1 MSVDSRTKFVYLSY
15 DDITTSIGNGIL
27 DEYDMCITKD
37 THEIY
42 VIREDLTPFAIK
54 SKVYIF
60 DSVEEANTQLNA
72 NTDTYVGQI
81 VAILCNDTYRGYI
94 VNSVD
99 SQFTVTPLWENP
111 EQIDYNTLGNR
122 PIINLEGTLGNTII
136 VDELDNGI
144 YNIKGQYKIDS
155 SDITLNISANEILF
169 MVEKSDD
176 SIKIKQI
183 SHDNITDYLVLDGV
197 ITSDTYITSEYL
209 FQCDYATKEYVDIK
223 IAALQESINENVR
236 EYIADIVDEQLG
248 TVLDEKVENSMN
260 NFLLDHMA
268 KDEDVTGVF

>member
-1 MSVDSRTKFVYLSY
+1 MIGRAKNGYMRYASIEAKIQSGEIDAY
-15 DDITTSIGNGIL
+15 DVIFTT
-27 DEYDMCITKD
+27 D
-37 THEIY
+37 THESY
-42 VIREDLTPFAIK
+42 VISPDLEPWVVR
-54 SKVYIF
+54 SRVYVF
-60 DSVEEANTQLNA
+60 DSVEDANTQLNA
-72 NTDTYVGQI
+72 NADTYVGQI
-81 VAILCNDTYRGYI
+81 VSVIVEDKCKGYI
-94 VNSVD
+94 VNKDALGNYYVD
-99 SQFTVTPLWENP
+99 KLTIDD
-111 EQIDYNTLGNR
+111 IDYNTLGNR
-122 PIINLEGTLGNTII
+122 PIVNLEGTLGNTII

-209 FQCDYATKEYVDIK
+209 SQCDYATKEYVDIK

-236 EYIADIVDEQLG
+236 EYISDIVDEQLG

>member
-1 MSVDSRTKFVYLSY
+1 MNTRAKWAYLSY
-15 DDITTSIGNGIL
+15 DSIQTKINEGVLDAYDII
-27 DEYDMCITKD
+27 YTKD
-37 THEIY
+37 SHENVIISPDLEIWSVRSRIY
-42 VIREDLTPFAIK
+42 V
-54 SKVYIF
+54 F

-81 VAILCNDTYRGYI
+81 VAILCNNTYRGYI

-155 SDITLNISANEILF
+155 SDVTLNISANEILF

-209 FQCDYATKEYVDIK
+209 SQCDYATKEYVDIK
-223 IAALQESINENVR
+223 IAALQESINNDVQK
-236 EYIADIVDEQLG
+236 YIADIVDEQLG
-248 TVLDEKVENSMN
+248 TVLDEKIENSMSD
-260 NFLLDHMA
+260 FLLDHIA
-268 KDEDVTGVF
+268 KEEDLNGLI

>member
-1 MSVDSRTKFVYLSY
+1 MEGRAKYGYMSSASIPLKIQSGEIDAY
-15 DDITTSIGNGIL
+15 DIIYTT
-27 DEYDMCITKD
+27 D
-37 THEIY
+37 THEAYVISPELEPWAVRSKIY
-42 VIREDLTPFAIK
+42 V
-54 SKVYIF
+54 F
-60 DSVEEANTQLNA
+60 DSVENANTLLNV

-99 SQFTVTPLWENP
+99 SQFTVTPLWENT

-122 PIINLEGTLGNTII
+122 PIVNLEGTLGNTII
-136 VDELDNGI
+136 VDELGNGI

-209 FQCDYATKEYVDIK
+209 SKCDYATKEYVDIK

-248 TVLDEKVENSMN
+248 IVLDEKIENSMSD
-260 NFLLDHMA
+260 FLLDHIA
-268 KDEDVTGVF
+268 KEEDLNGLI

>member
-1 MSVDSRTKFVYLSY
+1 MEGRAKYGYMSSASIPLKIQSGEIDAYDIVY
-15 DDITTSIGNGIL
+15 TT
-27 DEYDMCITKD
+27 D
-37 THEIY
+37 THENYVISPDLEPWAVRSRIY
-42 VIREDLTPFAIK
+42 V
-54 SKVYIF
+54 F
-60 DSVEEANTQLNA
+60 DSVENANTLLNV
-72 NTDTYVGQI
+72 NTDTYIGQI

-122 PIINLEGTLGNTII
+122 PIVNLEGTLGNTII

-209 FQCDYATKEYVDIK
+209 SQCDYATKEYVDIK

-268 KDEDVTGVF
+268 KDEDVTGIF

>member
-15 DDITTSIGNGIL
+15 DDITASIGNGVL
-27 DEYDMCITKD
+27 DGYDMCITKD
-37 THEIY
+37 THEFYI
-42 VIREDLTPFAIK
+42 IKEDLTPFAIK
-54 SKVYIF
+54 SKVYVF
-60 DSVEEANTQLNA
+60 DSVEEANTQLNE

-99 SQFTVTPLWENP
+99 GQFTVTPLWENS

-122 PIINLEGTLGNTII
+122 PIVNLEGIVGNTII

-209 FQCDYATKEYVDIK
+209 SQCDYATKEYVDIK
-223 IAALQESINENVR
+223 IAALQESINNDVQK
-236 EYIADIVDEQLG
+236 YIADIVDEQLG
-248 TVLDEKVENSMN
+248 TVLDEKIENSMSD
-260 NFLLDHMA
+260 FLLDHIA
-268 KDEDVTGVF
+268 KEEDLNGLI

>member
-1 MSVDSRTKFVYLSY
+1 MNTRAKWAYLSY
-15 DDITTSIGNGIL
+15 DSIQTKINEGVLDAYDII
-27 DEYDMCITKD
+27 YTKD
-37 THEIY
+37 SHENVIISPDLEIWSVRSRIY
-42 VIREDLTPFAIK
+42 V
-54 SKVYIF
+54 F
-60 DSVEEANTQLNA
+60 DSVEEANTQLNT
-72 NTDTYVGQI
+72 NTDTYIGQI

-99 SQFTVTPLWENP
+99 GQFTITPLWENP

-122 PIINLEGTLGNTII
+122 PIVNLEGTLGNTII

-209 FQCDYATKEYVDIK
+209 SQRDYATKEYVDIK

>member
-1 MSVDSRTKFVYLSY
+1 MIGRAKNGYMRYASIETKIQSGEIDAY
-15 DDITTSIGNGIL
+15 DVIFTT
-27 DEYDMCITKD
+27 D
-37 THEIY
+37 THESY
-42 VIREDLTPFAIK
+42 VISPNLEPWVVR
-54 SKVYIF
+54 SRVYVF
-60 DSVEEANTQLNA
+60 DSVEDANTQLNA
-72 NTDTYVGQI
+72 NADTYVGQI
-81 VAILCNDTYRGYI
+81 VSILVDDKYKGYI

-122 PIINLEGTLGNTII
+122 PIVNLEGTLGNTII

-155 SDITLNISANEILF
+155 SDVTLNISANEILF

-183 SHDNITDYLVLDGV
+183 SYDNITDYLVLDGV

-209 FQCDYATKEYVDIK
+209 SQCDYATKEYVDIK
-223 IAALQESINENVR
+223 IAALQESINNDVQK
-236 EYIADIVDEQLG
+236 YIADIVDEQLG
-248 TVLDEKVENSMN
+248 IVLDEKIENSMSD
-260 NFLLDHMA
+260 FLLDHIA
-268 KDEDVTGVF
+268 KEEDLNGLI

>member
-1 MSVDSRTKFVYLSY
+1 MEGRAKYGYMSCASIPLKIQSGEIDAYDIVY
-15 DDITTSIGNGIL
+15 TT
-27 DEYDMCITKD
+27 D
-37 THEIY
+37 THEAYVISPDLEPWAVRSKIY
-42 VIREDLTPFAIK
+42 V
-54 SKVYIF
+54 F

-81 VAILCNDTYRGYI
+81 VAVLCNDTYRGYI

-99 SQFTVTPLWENP
+99 GQFTVTPLWENP

-122 PIINLEGTLGNTII
+122 PIVNLEGTLGNTII

-155 SDITLNISANEILF
+155 SDVTINISANEILF

-209 FQCDYATKEYVDIK
+209 SQCDYATKEYVDIK

-248 TVLDEKVENSMN
+248 IVLDEKIENSMSD
-260 NFLLDHMA
+260 FLLDHIA
-268 KDEDVTGVF
+268 KEEDLNGLI

>member
-1 MSVDSRTKFVYLSY
+1 MEGRAKYGYMSSASIPLKIQSGEIDAY
-15 DDITTSIGNGIL
+15 DIIYTT
-27 DEYDMCITKD
+27 D
-37 THEIY
+37 THEAYVISPDLEPWAVRSRIY
-42 VIREDLTPFAIK
+42 V
-54 SKVYIF
+54 F
-60 DSVEEANTQLNA
+60 DSVENANTLLNV
-72 NTDTYVGQI
+72 NTDTYIGQI
-81 VAILCNDTYRGYI
+81 VAVLCNDTYRGYI

-99 SQFTVTPLWENP
+99 GQFTVTPLWENT

-122 PIINLEGTLGNTII
+122 PIVNLEGTLGNTII
-136 VDELDNGI
+136 VDELGNGI

-209 FQCDYATKEYVDIK
+209 SQCDYATKEYVDIK

-236 EYIADIVDEQLG
+236 EYISDIVDEQLG
-248 TVLDEKVENSMN
+248 IVLDEKIENSMSD
-260 NFLLDHMA
+260 FLLDHIA
-268 KDEDVTGVF
+268 KEEDLNGLI

>member
-1 MSVDSRTKFVYLSY
+1 MEGRAKYGYMSSASIPLKIQSGEIDAY
-15 DDITTSIGNGIL
+15 DIIYTT
-27 DEYDMCITKD
+27 D
-37 THEIY
+37 THEAYVISPELEPWAVRSRIY
-42 VIREDLTPFAIK
+42 V
-54 SKVYIF
+54 F

-72 NTDTYVGQI
+72 NTDTYIGQI

-99 SQFTVTPLWENP
+99 SQFTVTPLCENP

-122 PIINLEGTLGNTII
+122 PIVNLEGTLGNTII

-183 SHDNITDYLVLDGV
+183 SNDNITDYLVLDGV

-209 FQCDYATKEYVDIK
+209 SQCDYATKEYVDIK

-236 EYIADIVDEQLG
+236 EYISDIVDEQLG
-248 TVLDEKVENSMN
+248 IVLDEKIENSMSD
-260 NFLLDHMA
+260 FLLDHIA
-268 KDEDVTGVF
+268 KEEDLNGLI

>member
-1 MSVDSRTKFVYLSY
+1 MDGRAKYGYMSSASIPLKIQSGEIDAY
-15 DDITTSIGNGIL
+15 DIIYTT
-27 DEYDMCITKD
+27 D
-37 THEIY
+37 THEAY
-42 VIREDLTPFAIK
+42 VISPDLEPWAVR
-54 SKVYIF
+54 SRVYVF
-60 DSVEEANTQLNA
+60 DSVENANTLLNV
-72 NTDTYVGQI
+72 NTDTYIGQI

-99 SQFTVTPLWENP
+99 SQFNVTPLWENP

-122 PIINLEGTLGNTII
+122 PIVNLEGTLGNTII

-209 FQCDYATKEYVDIK
+209 SQCDYATKEYVDIK

-236 EYIADIVDEQLG
+236 EYISDIVDEQLG

>member
-1 MSVDSRTKFVYLSY
+1 MIGRAKNGYMRYASIPLKIQSGEIDAY
-15 DDITTSIGNGIL
+15 DIIYTT
-27 DEYDMCITKD
+27 D
-37 THEIY
+37 THEAY
-42 VIREDLTPFAIK
+42 VISPELEPWAVR
-54 SKVYIF
+54 SRVYVF
-60 DSVEEANTQLNA
+60 DSVENANTQLNV
-72 NTDTYVGQI
+72 NTDTYIGQI
-81 VAILCNDTYRGYI
+81 VSILVDDKCKGYI
-94 VNSVD
+94 VNKDALGNYYVD
-99 SQFTVTPLWENP
+99 KLTIDD
-111 EQIDYNTLGNR
+111 IDYNTLGNR
-122 PIINLEGTLGNTII
+122 PIVNLEGTLGNTII

-209 FQCDYATKEYVDIK
+209 SQCNYATKEYVDIK

-236 EYIADIVDEQLG
+236 EYISDIVDEQLG
-248 TVLDEKVENSMN
+248 IVLDEKIENSMSD
-260 NFLLDHMA
+260 FLLDHIA
-268 KDEDVTGVF
+268 KEEDLNGLI

>member
-1 MSVDSRTKFVYLSY
+1 MNTRAKWAYLSY
-15 DDITTSIGNGIL
+15 DSIQTKINEGVLDAYDII
-27 DEYDMCITKD
+27 YTKD
-37 THEIY
+37 SHENVIIYPDLEIWSVRSRIY
-42 VIREDLTPFAIK
+42 V
-54 SKVYIF
+54 F

-81 VAILCNDTYRGYI
+81 VAILCNNTYRGYI

-99 SQFTVTPLWENP
+99 GQFTVTPLWENT

-122 PIINLEGTLGNTII
+122 PIVNLEGTLGNTII
-136 VDELDNGI
+136 VDELGNGI

-209 FQCDYATKEYVDIK
+209 SQCDYATKEYVDIK

-248 TVLDEKVENSMN
+248 IVLDEKIENSMSD
-260 NFLLDHMA
+260 FLLDHIA
-268 KDEDVTGVF
+268 KEEDLHGLI

>member
-1 MSVDSRTKFVYLSY
+1 MEGRAKYGYMSSASIPLKIQSGEIDAYDIVY
-15 DDITTSIGNGIL
+15 TT
-27 DEYDMCITKD
+27 D
-37 THEIY
+37 THENYVISPDLEPLAVRSRIY
-42 VIREDLTPFAIK
+42 V
-54 SKVYIF
+54 F
-60 DSVEEANTQLNA
+60 DSVENANTLLNV
-72 NTDTYVGQI
+72 NTDTYIGQI
-81 VAILCNDTYRGYI
+81 VAILCNNTYRGYI

-122 PIINLEGTLGNTII
+122 PIVNLEGTLGNTII

-209 FQCDYATKEYVDIK
+209 SQCDYATKEYVDIK

-236 EYIADIVDEQLG
+236 EYISDIVDEQLG

>member
-223 IAALQESINENVR
+223 IAALQESINNDVQK
-236 EYIADIVDEQLG
+236 YIADIVDEQLG

>member
-1 MSVDSRTKFVYLSY
+1 MNTRAKWAYLSY
-15 DDITTSIGNGIL
+15 DSIQTKINEGVLDAYDII
-27 DEYDMCITKD
+27 YTKD
-37 THEIY
+37 SHENVIISPDLEIWSVRSRIY
-42 VIREDLTPFAIK
+42 V
-54 SKVYIF
+54 F

-72 NTDTYVGQI
+72 NTDTYIGQI

-94 VNSVD
+94 VNSVN

-111 EQIDYNTLGNR
+111 DQIDYNTLGNR
-122 PIINLEGTLGNTII
+122 PIVNLEGTLGNTII

-155 SDITLNISANEILF
+155 SDVTLNISANEILF

-209 FQCDYATKEYVDIK
+209 SQCDYATKEYVDIK

-236 EYIADIVDEQLG
+236 EYISDIVDEQLG
-248 TVLDEKVENSMN
+248 TVLDEKIENSMSD
-260 NFLLDHMA
+260 FLLDHIA

>member
-1 MSVDSRTKFVYLSY
+1 MIGRAKNGYMRYASIEAKIQSGEIDAY
-15 DDITTSIGNGIL
+15 DVIFTT
-27 DEYDMCITKD
+27 D
-37 THEIY
+37 THESY
-42 VIREDLTPFAIK
+42 VISPDLEPWVVR
-54 SKVYIF
+54 SRVYVF
-60 DSVEEANTQLNA
+60 DSVEDANTQLNA
-72 NTDTYVGQI
+72 NADTYVGQI
-81 VAILCNDTYRGYI
+81 VAILCNNTYRGYI

-99 SQFTVTPLWENP
+99 GQFTVTPLWENT

-122 PIINLEGTLGNTII
+122 PIVNLEGTLGNTII
-136 VDELDNGI
+136 VDELGNGI

-209 FQCDYATKEYVDIK
+209 SQRDYATKEYVDIK

-236 EYIADIVDEQLG
+236 EYIADIVNEQLG
-248 TVLDEKVENSMN
+248 IVLDEKIENSMSD
-260 NFLLDHMA
+260 FLLDHIA
-268 KDEDVTGVF
+268 KEEDLNGLI

>member
-1 MSVDSRTKFVYLSY
+1 MNTRAKWAYLSY
-15 DDITTSIGNGIL
+15 DSIQTKINEGVLDAYDII
-27 DEYDMCITKD
+27 YTKD
-37 THEIY
+37 SHENVIISPDLEIWSVRSRIY
-42 VIREDLTPFAIK
+42 V
-54 SKVYIF
+54 F

-72 NTDTYVGQI
+72 NTDTYIGQI

-99 SQFTVTPLWENP
+99 GQFTVTPLWENP

-122 PIINLEGTLGNTII
+122 PIVNLEGTLGNTII

-209 FQCDYATKEYVDIK
+209 SQCDYATKEYVDIK

-236 EYIADIVDEQLG
+236 EYISDIVDEQLG
-248 TVLDEKVENSMN
+248 TVLDEKIENSMN
-260 NFLLDHMA
+260 DFLLDHIA
-268 KDEDVTGVF
+268 KEEDLNGLI

>member
-1 MSVDSRTKFVYLSY
+1 MNTRAKWAYLSY
-15 DDITTSIGNGIL
+15 DSIQTKINEGVLDAYDII
-27 DEYDMCITKD
+27 YTKD
-37 THEIY
+37 SHENVIISPDLEIWSVRSRIY
-42 VIREDLTPFAIK
+42 V
-54 SKVYIF
+54 F

-81 VAILCNDTYRGYI
+81 VAILCNNTYRGYI

-99 SQFTVTPLWENP
+99 GQFTVTPLWENT
-111 EQIDYNTLGNR
+111 EQIDYDTLGNR
-122 PIINLEGTLGNTII
+122 PIVNLEGTLGNTII
-136 VDELDNGI
+136 VDELGNGI

-209 FQCDYATKEYVDIK
+209 SQCDYATKEYVDIK

-248 TVLDEKVENSMN
+248 IVLDEKIENSMSD
-260 NFLLDHMA
+260 FLLDHMA

>member
-1 MSVDSRTKFVYLSY
+1 MEGRAKYGYMSSASIPLKIQSGEIDAYDIVY
-15 DDITTSIGNGIL
+15 TT
-27 DEYDMCITKD
+27 D
-37 THEIY
+37 THENYVISPDLEPLAVRSRIY
-42 VIREDLTPFAIK
+42 V
-54 SKVYIF
+54 F
-60 DSVEEANTQLNA
+60 DSVENANTQLNV
-72 NTDTYVGQI
+72 NTDTYIGQI
-81 VAILCNDTYRGYI
+81 VAILCNNTYRGYI

-209 FQCDYATKEYVDIK
+209 SQCDYATKEYVDIK

-236 EYIADIVDEQLG
+236 EYISDIVDEQLG
-248 TVLDEKVENSMN
+248 TVLDEKIENSMSD
-260 NFLLDHMA
+260 FLLDHIA
-268 KDEDVTGVF
+268 KEEDLNGLI

>member
-1 MSVDSRTKFVYLSY
+1 MDGRAKYGYMSCASIPLKIQSGEIDAYDIVY
-15 DDITTSIGNGIL
+15 TT
-27 DEYDMCITKD
+27 D
-37 THEIY
+37 THENYVISPDLEPLAVRSRIY
-42 VIREDLTPFAIK
+42 V
-54 SKVYIF
+54 F
-60 DSVEEANTQLNA
+60 DSVEEANIQLNE
-72 NTDTYVGQI
+72 NTDTYIGQI

-122 PIINLEGTLGNTII
+122 PIVNLEGTLGNTII
-136 VDELDNGI
+136 VDELGNGI

-209 FQCDYATKEYVDIK
+209 SQCDYATKEYVDIK

-236 EYIADIVDEQLG
+236 EYISDIVDEQLG

>member
-1 MSVDSRTKFVYLSY
+1 MEGRAKYGYMSSASIPLKIQSGEVDAYDIVY
-15 DDITTSIGNGIL
+15 TT
-27 DEYDMCITKD
+27 D
-37 THEIY
+37 THENYVISPDLEPWAVRSRIY
-42 VIREDLTPFAIK
+42 V
-54 SKVYIF
+54 F
-60 DSVEEANTQLNA
+60 DSVENANTLLNV

-122 PIINLEGTLGNTII
+122 PIVNLEGTLGNTII
-136 VDELDNGI
+136 VDELGNGI

-209 FQCDYATKEYVDIK
+209 SQCDYATKEYVDIK

-236 EYIADIVDEQLG
+236 EYISDIVDEQLG

>member
-1 MSVDSRTKFVYLSY
+1 MNTRAKWAYLSY
-15 DDITTSIGNGIL
+15 DSIQTKINEGVLDAYDII
-27 DEYDMCITKD
+27 YTKD
-37 THEIY
+37 SHENVIISPDLEIWSVRSRIY
-42 VIREDLTPFAIK
+42 V
-54 SKVYIF
+54 F

-72 NTDTYVGQI
+72 NTDTYIGQI
-81 VAILCNDTYRGYI
+81 VAVLCNDTYRGYI

-99 SQFTVTPLWENP
+99 GQFTVTPLWENT

-122 PIINLEGTLGNTII
+122 PIVNLEGTLGNTII

-209 FQCDYATKEYVDIK
+209 SQCDYATKEYVDIK

-236 EYIADIVDEQLG
+236 EYIADIVNEQLG
-248 TVLDEKVENSMN
+248 IVLDEKIENSMSD
-260 NFLLDHMA
+260 FLLDHIA
-268 KDEDVTGVF
+268 KEEDLNGLI

>member
-1 MSVDSRTKFVYLSY
+1 MEGRAKYGYMSSASIPLKIQSGEIDAY
-15 DDITTSIGNGIL
+15 DIIYTT
-27 DEYDMCITKD
+27 D
-37 THEIY
+37 THEAY
-42 VIREDLTPFAIK
+42 VISPELEPWAVR
-54 SKVYIF
+54 SRVYVF
-60 DSVEEANTQLNA
+60 DSVEEANEQLNA
-72 NTDTYVGQI
+72 NTDTYIGQI
-81 VAILCNDTYRGYI
+81 VAVLCNDTYRGYI

-99 SQFTVTPLWENP
+99 GQFTVTPLWENP

-183 SHDNITDYLVLDGV
+183 SNDNITDYLVLDGV

-209 FQCDYATKEYVDIK
+209 SQCDYATKEYVDIK

-236 EYIADIVDEQLG
+236 EYISDIVNEQLG
-248 TVLDEKVENSMN
+248 TVLDEKIENSMSD
-260 NFLLDHMA
+260 FLLDHIA
-268 KDEDVTGVF
+268 KEEDLNGLI

>member
-1 MSVDSRTKFVYLSY
+1 MEGRAKYGYMSSASIPLKIQSGEIDAY
-15 DDITTSIGNGIL
+15 DIIYTT
-27 DEYDMCITKD
+27 D
-37 THEIY
+37 THEAYVISPELEPWAVRSRIY
-42 VIREDLTPFAIK
+42 V
-54 SKVYIF
+54 F
-60 DSVEEANTQLNA
+60 DSVENANTQLNA

-94 VNSVD
+94 VNRVD
-99 SQFTVTPLWENP
+99 GQFTVTPLWENS

-122 PIINLEGTLGNTII
+122 PIVNLEGTLGNTII

-209 FQCDYATKEYVDIK
+209 SQCDYATKEYVDIK

-236 EYIADIVDEQLG
+236 EYIADIVNEQLG
-248 TVLDEKVENSMN
+248 IVLDEKIENSMSD
-260 NFLLDHMA
+260 FLLDHIA
-268 KDEDVTGVF
+268 KEEDLNGLI

>member
-1 MSVDSRTKFVYLSY
+1 MDGRAKYGYMSSASIPLKIQSGEIDAY
-15 DDITTSIGNGIL
+15 DIIYTTDN
-27 DEYDMCITKD
+27 
-37 THEIY
+37 HETY
-42 VIREDLTPFAIK
+42 VISPDLEPWAVR
-54 SKVYIF
+54 SRVYVF
-60 DSVEEANTQLNA
+60 DSVEDANTQLNV

-81 VAILCNDTYRGYI
+81 VAVLCNNTYRGYI

-122 PIINLEGTLGNTII
+122 PIVNLEGTLGNTII

-155 SDITLNISANEILF
+155 SDITLNISANEIIF

-209 FQCDYATKEYVDIK
+209 SQCDYATKEYVDIK

-260 NFLLDHMA
+260 NFLLDHIA

>member
-1 MSVDSRTKFVYLSY
+1 MDGRAKYGYMSCDSIPLKIQSGDIDAYDIVY
-15 DDITTSIGNGIL
+15 TT
-27 DEYDMCITKD
+27 D
-37 THEIY
+37 THENYVISPDLEPLAVRSRIY
-42 VIREDLTPFAIK
+42 V
-54 SKVYIF
+54 F
-60 DSVEEANTQLNA
+60 DSVENANTLLNV
-72 NTDTYVGQI
+72 NTDTYIGQI

-111 EQIDYNTLGNR
+111 DQIDYNTLGNR
-122 PIINLEGTLGNTII
+122 PIVNLEGTLGNTII

-209 FQCDYATKEYVDIK
+209 SQCDYATKEYVDIK

-236 EYIADIVDEQLG
+236 EYISDIVDEQLG
-248 TVLDEKVENSMN
+248 TVLDEKIENSMSD
-260 NFLLDHMA
+260 FLLDHMA

>member
-1 MSVDSRTKFVYLSY
+1 MEGRAKWAYLSY
-15 DDITTSIGNGIL
+15 DSIQTKINEGVLDAYDII
-27 DEYDMCITKD
+27 YTKD
-37 THEIY
+37 SHENVIISPDLEIWSVRSRIY
-42 VIREDLTPFAIK
+42 V
-54 SKVYIF
+54 F

-72 NTDTYVGQI
+72 NTDTYIGQI

-99 SQFTVTPLWENP
+99 GQFTVTPLWENP
-111 EQIDYNTLGNR
+111 EQIDYNALGNR
-122 PIINLEGTLGNTII
+122 PIVNLEGTLGNTII

-209 FQCDYATKEYVDIK
+209 SQCDYATKEYVDIK
-223 IAALQESINENVR
+223 IAALQESINNDVQK
-236 EYIADIVDEQLG
+236 YIADIVDEQLG
-248 TVLDEKVENSMN
+248 IVLDEKIENSMSD
-260 NFLLDHMA
+260 FLLDHIA
-268 KDEDVTGVF
+268 KEEDLNGLI

>member
-1 MSVDSRTKFVYLSY
+1 MIGRAKNGYMRYASIETKIQSGEIDAY
-15 DDITTSIGNGIL
+15 DVIFTT
-27 DEYDMCITKD
+27 D
-37 THEIY
+37 THESY
-42 VIREDLTPFAIK
+42 VISPNLEPWVVR
-54 SKVYIF
+54 SRVYVF
-60 DSVEEANTQLNA
+60 DSVEDANTQLNA
-72 NTDTYVGQI
+72 NADTYVGQI
-81 VAILCNDTYRGYI
+81 VSIVIDEKCKGYI
-94 VNSVD
+94 VNKDALGNYYVD
-99 SQFTVTPLWENP
+99 KLTIDD
-111 EQIDYNTLGNR
+111 IDYNTLGNR
-122 PIINLEGTLGNTII
+122 PIVNLEGTLGNTII
-136 VDELDNGI
+136 VDELGNGI

-197 ITSDTYITSEYL
+197 ITSNTYITSEYL
-209 FQCDYATKEYVDIK
+209 SQCDYATKEYVDIK

>member
-1 MSVDSRTKFVYLSY
+1 MNTRAKWAYLSY
-15 DDITTSIGNGIL
+15 DSIQTKINEGVLDAYDII
-27 DEYDMCITKD
+27 YTKD
-37 THEIY
+37 SHENVIISPDLEIWSVRSRIY
-42 VIREDLTPFAIK
+42 V
-54 SKVYIF
+54 F

-81 VAILCNDTYRGYI
+81 VAILCNNTYRGYI

-209 FQCDYATKEYVDIK
+209 SQCDYATKEYVDIK

-236 EYIADIVDEQLG
+236 EYISDIVDEQLG
-248 TVLDEKVENSMN
+248 TVLDEKIENSMSD
-260 NFLLDHMA
+260 FLLDHIA
-268 KDEDVTGVF
+268 KEEDLNGLI

>member
-1 MSVDSRTKFVYLSY
+1 MEGRAKYGYMSSASIPLKIQSGEIDAYDIVY
-15 DDITTSIGNGIL
+15 TT
-27 DEYDMCITKD
+27 D
-37 THEIY
+37 THENYVISPDLEPWAVRSRIY
-42 VIREDLTPFAIK
+42 V
-54 SKVYIF
+54 F
-60 DSVEEANTQLNA
+60 DSVENANTLLNV
-72 NTDTYVGQI
+72 NTDTYIGQI

-122 PIINLEGTLGNTII
+122 PIVNLEGTLGNTII

-209 FQCDYATKEYVDIK
+209 SQCDYATKEYVDIK

-236 EYIADIVDEQLG
+236 EYISDIVDEQLG

>member
-1 MSVDSRTKFVYLSY
+1 MESRAKYAYLSY
-15 DDITTSIGNGIL
+15 DGMISKIADRTLDGYDIVYCN
-27 DEYDMCITKD
+27 D
-37 THEIY
+37 THENY
-42 VIREDLTPFAIK
+42 VISPDLEPWAVR
-54 SKVYIF
+54 SRVYVF
-60 DSVEEANTQLNA
+60 DSVEEANTQLNV
-72 NTDTYVGQI
+72 NTDTYIGQI
-81 VAILCNDTYRGYI
+81 VAVLCNDTYRGYI

-99 SQFTVTPLWENP
+99 GQFTVTPLWENS

-122 PIINLEGTLGNTII
+122 PIVNLEGTLGNTII

-209 FQCDYATKEYVDIK
+209 SQRDYATKEYVDIK

-236 EYIADIVDEQLG
+236 EYISDIVDEQLG
-248 TVLDEKVENSMN
+248 TVLDEKIENSMSD
-260 NFLLDHMA
+260 FLLDHIA
-268 KDEDVTGVF
+268 KEEDLNGLI

>member
-1 MSVDSRTKFVYLSY
+1 MEGRAKYGYMSSASIPLKIQSGEIDAYDIVY
-15 DDITTSIGNGIL
+15 TT
-27 DEYDMCITKD
+27 D
-37 THEIY
+37 THENYVISPELEPCAVRSRIY
-42 VIREDLTPFAIK
+42 V
-54 SKVYIF
+54 F
-60 DSVEEANTQLNA
+60 DSVEEANTQLNV
-72 NTDTYVGQI
+72 NTDTYIGQI

-94 VNSVD
+94 VNRVD
-99 SQFTVTPLWENP
+99 GQFTVTPLWENP

-122 PIINLEGTLGNTII
+122 PIVNLEGTLGNTII

-183 SHDNITDYLVLDGV
+183 THDNITDYLVLDGV

-209 FQCDYATKEYVDIK
+209 SQCDYATKEYVDIK
-223 IAALQESINENVR
+223 IAALQESINNDVQK
-236 EYIADIVDEQLG
+236 YIADIVDEQLG
-248 TVLDEKVENSMN
+248 IVLDEKIENSMSD
-260 NFLLDHMA
+260 FLLDHIA
-268 KDEDVTGVF
+268 KEEDLNGLI

>member
-15 DDITTSIGNGIL
+15 DDITTSIGNGVL

-81 VAILCNDTYRGYI
+81 VAVLCNDTYRGYI

-136 VDELDNGI
+136 VDE
-144 YNIKGQYKIDS
+144 
-155 SDITLNISANEILF
+155 
-169 MVEKSDD
+169 
-176 SIKIKQI
+176 
-183 SHDNITDYLVLDGV
+183 
-197 ITSDTYITSEYL
+197 
-209 FQCDYATKEYVDIK
+209 
-223 IAALQESINENVR
+223 
-236 EYIADIVDEQLG
+236 
-248 TVLDEKVENSMN
+248 
-260 NFLLDHMA
+260 
-268 KDEDVTGVF
+268 

>member
-1 MSVDSRTKFVYLSY
+1 MEGRAKYGYMSSASIPLKIQSGEIDAYDIVY
-15 DDITTSIGNGIL
+15 TT
-27 DEYDMCITKD
+27 D
-37 THEIY
+37 THENY
-42 VIREDLTPFAIK
+42 VISPDLEPLAVR
-54 SKVYIF
+54 SRVYVF
-60 DSVEEANTQLNA
+60 DSVEDANTQLNA
-72 NTDTYVGQI
+72 NTDTYIGQI

-122 PIINLEGTLGNTII
+122 PIVNLEGTLGNTII

-209 FQCDYATKEYVDIK
+209 SQCDYATKEYVDIK

-236 EYIADIVDEQLG
+236 EYISDIVDEQLG
-248 TVLDEKVENSMN
+248 IVLDEKIENSMSD
-260 NFLLDHMA
+260 FLLDHIA
-268 KDEDVTGVF
+268 KEEDLNGLI